1 MGLLGTGIDLAQDD
15 LMRDLD
21 PSCLL
26 AKPREPSVAANF
38 GGRRLAVSDFLV
50 FFLSEARI
58 AAAAADVRPLPG
70 PVVVGVEFVMMPR
83 RLRQPIARSHPGEQQ
98 ADNAAHTDTH
108 RQQLRRFARNV
119 LWDSPHIGCG
129 PRRPVI
135 TCSDSA
141 SLKIRT
147 GSSAVASR
155 CPAGP
160 RA

>member
-1 MGLLGTGIDLAQDD
+1 MGLLGAGIDLAQDD
-15 LMRDLD
+15 LVWDLD
-21 PSCLL
+21 PSRLL
-26 AKPREPSVAANF
+26 AKPGEPSVAANF
-38 GGRRLAVSDFLV
+38 GCRRLAVSDFLV
-50 FFLSEARI
+50 FFLSQARI

-83 RLRQPIARSHPGEQQ
+83 LLRQPIARSCPGEQQ
-98 ADNAAHTDTH
+98 AEDTAHTDTH
-108 RQQLRRFARNV
+108 ERQLRRFVGNV

-147 GSSAVASR
+147 
-155 CPAGP
+155 
-160 RA
+160 